1 MSVGLAPFLTQ
12 RTYVWTTWLPVLAS
26 RSLVAQFDEAP
37 GTYTV
42 WGYDYPE
49 VHLCTIWRGEVP
61 SGVIAGGYSQEQND
75 QDLAE
80 FEVGYK
86 SNFNSRLQPPRNSD
100 QLPLISS
107 EPRIGTEVIYATHN
121 FSDPTTWFGDSERV
135 EDEAAT
141 DDGDGLTWSLAHG
154 SVIDLTHGKI
164 FDEDTYI
171 ADQQTDN
178 PGSPHGYAVVVTVDG
193 VLKTQRT
200 AFAPSGGDYTV
211 AYGGGKIVFAA
222 SQAGNTVL
230 VSYSYENGSTF
241 HIVPDAG
248 TNVDIEK
255 AKASWS
261 DNFVMNDSVQ
271 FQVWGYAAV
280 FAPQLG
286 LPAGTKIPIQ
296 VTTYKTL
303 MQLTAEA
310 SSFIPFAIPAA
321 GGSMRGIAQPQ
332 HVVEFRYGTL
342 RRLLSAYGIE
352 LRVKLENDVPM
363 GGDVTTATFYCV
375 VRSTT

>member
-1 MSVGLAPFLTQ
+1 
-12 RTYVWTTWLPVLAS
+12 
-26 RSLVAQFDEAP
+26 VAQFDEAP

-80 FEVGYK
+80 FEGGYK
-86 SNFNSRLQPPRNSD
+86 SKFNLRLQPPRNSD

-121 FSDPTTWFGDSERV
+121 YCDPTTWFGDSVRV

-141 DDGDGLTWSLAHG
+141 DDGDGLSWSLANG
-154 SVIDLTHGKI
+154 MLIDLTHGKI
-164 FDEDTYI
+164 FDEDAYI
-171 ADQQTDN
+171 LDQQIAN
-178 PGSPHGYAVVVTVDG
+178 QGSPHGYAVVVHVNG
-193 VLKTQRT
+193 VLKTQRA

-211 AYGGGKIVFAA
+211 AYGDGKIVFAA

-241 HIVPDAG
+241 YIVPDVD
-248 TNVDIEK
+248 TDVDIEK
-255 AKASWS
+255 AKAAWS
-261 DNFVMNDSVQ
+261 ANFVMNDSVQ

-286 LPAGTKIPIQ
+286 LPEGTKIPIQ
-296 VTTYKTL
+296 TTTYKTL
-303 MQLTAEA
+303 AQLTAEA
-310 SSFIPFAIPAA
+310 SGFVPSAIPAA
-321 GGSMRGIAQPQ
+321 GGTVRGLAQPQ
-332 HVVEFRYGTL
+332 HVVEFRYGTI

-352 LRVKLENDVPM
+352 LRVKLEDDMPM
-363 GGDVTTATFYCV
+363 GGDFTVATFYCV
-375 VRSTT
+375 VRSAT